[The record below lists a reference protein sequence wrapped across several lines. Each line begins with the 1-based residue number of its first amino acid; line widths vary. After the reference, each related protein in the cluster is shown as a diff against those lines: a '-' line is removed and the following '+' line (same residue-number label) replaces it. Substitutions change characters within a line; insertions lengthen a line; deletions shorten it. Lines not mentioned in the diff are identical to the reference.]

1 MKVLLLYFRKGIDR
15 VKGFLQGDHTSHWRE
30 SLAFCP
36 STIPTLTT
44 AELLLILAGP
54 GRCQRVA
61 CPGRSKFTP
70 HKDWVGGEGEKWEE
84 WGRLLAV
91 QHPERAPAWTST
103 AQNPRMICR
112 PLEADP
118 GLQFIRPDKSKH
130 FSLAGGRPW
139 ARGSRLGWR
148 PTSQSRRCPLS
159 FPAPPQSPGPNEGL
173 STAPPH
179 QSCGLIDQRD
189 TGTRF
194 ERGGAEKGRGSAF
207 CILWMG
213 GAGSLPAFLKICPGF
228 LWLQSDLKGQDL
240 GWGGGASLCAGLFT
254 ALSCPPPSG
263 SVATTSPGTSKD
275 WKADRLVLSPPR
287 NLRAA
292 NPHTHRGAESM
303 GTAPWPCPLG
313 SGQP

>member
-1 MKVLLLYFRKGIDR
+1 MLYFRKGIDR

-173 STAPPH
+173 STAPPP
-179 QSCGLIDQRD
+179 S
-189 TGTRF
+189 
-194 ERGGAEKGRGSAF
+194 
-207 CILWMG
+207 IL
-213 GAGSLPAFLKICPGF
+213 
-228 LWLQSDLKGQDL
+228 
-240 GWGGGASLCAGLFT
+240 
-254 ALSCPPPSG
+254 
-263 SVATTSPGTSKD
+263 
-275 WKADRLVLSPPR
+275 R
-287 NLRAA
+287 
-292 NPHTHRGAESM
+292 PH
-303 GTAPWPCPLG
+303 
-313 SGQP
+313 